1 MKRKIGLFAALA
13 MGVTFSGVYATWTYA
28 ESDITATGA
37 QTAELAMGEV
47 EVVAKGALT
56 IEGKNTLKFVID
68 DTNNDHIAE
77 IVPEGSVT
85 VKYTP
90 STAAHAPQT
99 VTMTC
104 TITVGGEWFTV
115 DSTTITKGD
124 VAEWTINASDL
135 RVAFKSDKD
144 ITWETKADFDQ
155 FAENLANNTISLVI
169 SAS

>member
-28 ESDITATGA
+28 ENDITATGA
-37 QTAELAMGEV
+37 QTAELVMGEV
-47 EVVAKGALT
+47 VVEAKGALS
-56 IEGKNTLKFVID
+56 IEGENTLKFVID
-68 DTNNDHIAE
+68 DTDNDHIAE
-77 IVPEGSVT
+77 IVPEGSVK

-104 TITVGGEWFTV
+104 TITVGGDWFTV
-115 DSTTITKGD
+115 GSATITNEN

-135 RVAFKSDKD
+135 GVAFKSGTDT
-144 ITWETKADFDQ
+144 TWETKTEFDK
-155 FAENLANNTISLVI
+155 FEENLANNTISLVI